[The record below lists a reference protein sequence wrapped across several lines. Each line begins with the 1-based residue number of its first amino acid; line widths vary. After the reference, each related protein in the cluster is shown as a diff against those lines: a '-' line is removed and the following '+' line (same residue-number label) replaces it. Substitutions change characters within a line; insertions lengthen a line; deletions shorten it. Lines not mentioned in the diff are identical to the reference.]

1 MWLISSKRVKCL
13 KKLITKTKLYGVHN
27 KFTWII
33 MAPERL
39 KSGEND
45 KINSP
50 KGNETVVLTLYKGDV

>member
-1 MWLISSKRVKCL
+1 
-13 KKLITKTKLYGVHN
+13 
-27 KFTWII
+27 